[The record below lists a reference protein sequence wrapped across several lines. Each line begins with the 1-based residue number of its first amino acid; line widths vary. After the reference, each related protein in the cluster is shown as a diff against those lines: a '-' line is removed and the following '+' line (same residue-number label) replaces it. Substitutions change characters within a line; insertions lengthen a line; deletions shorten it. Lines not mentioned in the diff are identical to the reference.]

1 MPDPNNARPWVSFCM
16 TTYRRTGFLRKALAE
31 IKAQT
36 FADFEVVV
44 SDNDPEQSAAAVV
57 GECRD
62 PRFKYFPNVT
72 NLGMVASFNKSIER
86 ATGEWVVMI
95 TDDDPVYP
103 QMLQVLHDLTVKHPG
118 YGLYIGGHD
127 TFFAGLAQA
136 RMAKARIGIN
146 SSLADWE
153 LGAIKTFSK
162 EEFPLAF
169 LDGRFSGGLLWS
181 TGIVRREIALAAGG
195 FPNYGTPHLAD
206 NAYLLLCGAR
216 AGCVHI
222 NVSLGQRVIH
232 EENYSYSEKN
242 YESIYTAPEGFL
254 EWTRKR
260 LPPAGLTPALDE
272 ALVHFIGRDM
282 TVYVISIRKT
292 VGKNNTLFESFRG
305 RFFQLA
311 PLRKWRRKYFIAVHY
326 PNLFEL
332 FLAARRV
339 LFPPSINQSGK

>member
-16 TTYRRTGFLRKALAE
+16 STYRRTGFLRKALE
-31 IKAQT
+31 QIKAQT
-36 FADFEVVV
+36 FTDFEVVI

-57 GECRD
+57 GGVDD

-86 ATGEWVVMI
+86 AAGEFIVMI

-103 QMLQVLHDLTVKHPG
+103 EMLQVLHDLTISHPG

-136 RMAKARIGIN
+136 RMVKARIGIN
-146 SSLADWE
+146 SSLADWQ
-153 LGAIKTFSK
+153 LGEIKTFTK
-162 EEFPLAF
+162 DEFPVAF

-181 TGIVRREIALAAGG
+181 TGIVRREIALAIDG
-195 FPNYGTPHLAD
+195 FPDYGTPHLAD
-206 NAYLLLCGAR
+206 NAYILLSGAR

-242 YESIYTAPEGFL
+242 YESIYKGPEGFL
-254 EWTRKR
+254 AWTQQR
-260 LPPAGLTPALDE
+260 LPAGSLTPALQQ
-272 ALVHFIGRDM
+272 ALTHFVGRDM
-282 TVYVISIRKT
+282 TVYVISIRKA
-292 VGKNNTLFESFRG
+292 VGKNNPVFEPFRR

-311 PLRKWRRKYFIAVHY
+311 PLRPWRRKYFIAVHY

-332 FLAARRV
+332 FLALRRV
-339 LFPPSINQSGK
+339 LIPQPINPADK

>member
-1 MPDPNNARPWVSFCM
+1 MPDSNNARPWVSFCM
-16 TTYRRTGFLRKALAE
+16 STYRRTGFLRKALE
-31 IKAQT
+31 GIKAQT
-36 FADFEVVV
+36 FTDFEVVV

-57 GECRD
+57 REQED
-62 PRFKYFPNVT
+62 PRFRYFPNVT

-86 ATGEWVVMI
+86 ATGEFIVMI

-103 QMLQVLHDLTVKHPG
+103 EMLQVLHDLVVSHPG

-136 RMAKARIGIN
+136 RMAKARIGVN
-146 SSLADWE
+146 SSLSDWQ
-153 LGAIKTFSK
+153 LGEIRTFTK
-162 EEFPLAF
+162 EEFPIAF

-181 TGIVRREIALAAGG
+181 TGIVRREIALAIEG
-195 FPNYGTPHLAD
+195 FPSYGTPHLAD
-206 NAYLLLCGAR
+206 NAYLLLSGAQQ
-216 AGCVHI
+216 GCVHI

-254 EWTRKR
+254 AWTHKR
-260 LPPAGLTPALDE
+260 LPAGSLTPALDR
-272 ALVHFIGRDM
+272 ALNHFVGRDM
-282 TVYVISIRKT
+282 TVYVISIRKA
-292 VGKNNTLFESFRG
+292 VGGNNSLFEQFRR

-311 PLRKWRRKYFIAVHY
+311 PLRPWRRKYFIAVHY

-332 FLAARRV
+332 FLALRRV
-339 LFPPSINQSGK
+339 LSPQPINSPGK